1 MKDVLLSMHIF
12 EMFHSTYS
20 YTDWIFVWSPT
31 LKQKRI
37 CGDPCVQLG
46 EKKPLSLS
54 KLSA

>member
-1 MKDVLLSMHIF
+1 
-12 EMFHSTYS
+12 MFHSTYS

-31 LKQKRI
+31 LKQKRL

-54 KLSA
+54 ELSA